1 MSQQYFTIPFEDK
14 EKAKLLGARWDAG
27 KKTWYAPTFEVGMKM
42 LSCGWKEIENIDDV
56 MRYYLVVPFA
66 DKEEVKALGAK
77 WDADKKKWYAPSGDV
92 FEKTKRWTQSPVA
105 STLSPSR
112 GTPTSICSTPVR
124 GRINADVDA
133 ELEII
138 DDYE

>member
-14 EKAKLLGARWDAG
+14 EKAKLAGARWDAV

-42 LSCGWKEIENIDDV
+42 LSYGWKEIENIDDV

-66 DKEEVKALGAK
+66 NKDEAKALGAR
-77 WDADKKKWYAPSGDV
+77 WDGEKKKWYAPTGDV
-92 FEKTKRWTQSPVA
+92 FEKTKRWAQLQSPMLQ
-105 STLSPSR
+105 STTE
-112 GTPTSICSTPVR
+112 G
-124 GRINADVDA
+124 ADKWRSSVLVNNKVDV

-138 DDYE
+138 DDCD